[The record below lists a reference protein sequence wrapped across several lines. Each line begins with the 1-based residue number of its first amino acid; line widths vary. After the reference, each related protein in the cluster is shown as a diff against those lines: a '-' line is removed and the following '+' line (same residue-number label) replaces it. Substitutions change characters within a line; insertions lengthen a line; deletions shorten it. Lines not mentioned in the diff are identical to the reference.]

1 MIWTG
6 SCLALAALTA
16 TLALTAR
23 GQDRSAAEPTYSA
36 GRYPPPS
43 PFGAAP
49 GANTGRARITQP
61 VVAGPEG
68 VRLVTGADPVMAMPP
83 PPAAMPKPTVWQLPP
98 SKVKPDAAPAPAATK
113 LPDPQP
119 LSGVGGT
126 PIPTIPAPSLPPS
139 NPPALP
145 TGSPPALPTG
155 SPPAT
160 LPPPPLP
167 TISAPVVEPI
177 PSAPVVE
184 PTVGAIPPKPAFQ
197 EQSAPGAVP
206 ATVAAAPAPPRQAPS
221 VTVDAVAPESI
232 GVGQPLTYELVVRN
246 VGTSAVLNTRVEDDV
261 PAHCT
266 FVGSDPAAETSG
278 DHLAWSL
285 GTLEPGVERRIKVTV
300 KPADEGELRS
310 RAVVTFAAAVEA
322 RVKVTRPKISVA
334 MTSPETGRVGEK
346 VTFQIKLSNT
356 GTGTASRLHLQARF
370 GDGLSHPQGQ
380 VIEAEMAALP
390 AGATKT
396 LTLQAVAVRS
406 GPQTCTL
413 TASADGNP
421 AETAKASVALVEPM
435 LDVKQT
441 GPAHCLVRSEPTYT
455 IELTN
460 PGTAATDPVQ
470 LWAQLPAGFE
480 FVGAS
485 DGGAFVP
492 ANRAVGWRLP
502 ALPAGG
508 SKSVT
513 LKVHAAAPTDGV
525 IRTVALAAPQP
536 DAIQP
541 AGGVQPARGLEAKA
555 ETVVKA
561 EGVPALRFEVGDIED
576 PIEVGKEAVY
586 EIRVINQGTGVCT
599 GVQLIADLA
608 EGSTAAG
615 ATGPTTGK
623 VAGQQIVFDPIPQ
636 LGVKEEKVYRV
647 RVVAKVPGDLRF
659 RVRMAC
665 DQIKTP
671 VVKEENTR
679 FYKQ

>member
-1 MIWTG
+1 M
-6 SCLALAALTA
+6 
-16 TLALTAR
+16 
-23 GQDRSAAEPTYSA
+23 
-36 GRYPPPS
+36 
-43 PFGAAP
+43 
-49 GANTGRARITQP
+49 
-61 VVAGPEG
+61 AGPDG
-68 VRLVTGADPVMAMPP
+68 VRPVTAGDPVMAMPP

-98 SKVKPDAAPAPAATK
+98 SKAGGTPKPAAAK

-119 LSGVGGT
+119 LNLGGT
-126 PIPTIPAPSLPPS
+126 PIPSIPAPTLPAPTLPPAS
-139 NPPALP
+139 DPPALP
-145 TGSPPALPTG
+145 TGSP
-155 SPPAT
+155 AT
-160 LPPPPLP
+160 LPPPS
-167 TISAPVVEPI
+167 ISAPVVEP
-177 PSAPVVE
+177 PVSV
-184 PTVGAIPPKPAFQ
+184 VPPKPVFQ
-197 EQSAPGAVP
+197 EQPAPSAAP
-206 ATVAAAPAPPRQAPS
+206 ATVVSAAPPRQAPS

-232 GVGQPLTYELVVRN
+232 GVGQALTYELVVRN
-246 VGTSAVLNTRVEDDV
+246 VGTAAVLNTRVEDDL

-278 DHLAWSL
+278 EHLAWSL

-300 KPADEGELRS
+300 KPGDEGELRS
-310 RAVVTFAAAVEA
+310 RAVVTFATAVEA
-322 RVKVTRPKISVA
+322 RVKITRPKIGVA
-334 MTSPETGRVGEK
+334 MTGPETSRVGEK

-370 GDGLSHPQGQ
+370 GEGLSHPQGQ

-396 LTLQAVAVRS
+396 LTLEAIAVKS

-421 AETAKASVALVEPM
+421 SETAKASITLVEPM

-480 FVGAS
+480 FVGAT

-502 ALPAGG
+502 GLPAGA
-508 SKSVT
+508 SKTVT

-525 IRTVALAAPQP
+525 IRTVALASAQP

-541 AGGVQPARGLEAKA
+541 VGGTQPEQRPARGLKAKA
-555 ETVVKA
+555 ETIVKA

-599 GVQLIADLA
+599 SVQLIADLA

-679 FYKQ
+679 FYKQQ